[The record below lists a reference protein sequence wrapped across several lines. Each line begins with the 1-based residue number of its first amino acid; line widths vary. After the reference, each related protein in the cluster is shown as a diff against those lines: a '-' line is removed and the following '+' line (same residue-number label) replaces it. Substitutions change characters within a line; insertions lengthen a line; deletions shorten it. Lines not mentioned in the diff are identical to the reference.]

1 MYLIKMNKKRSIVWD
16 FFIIKVEDESTAI
29 CELCNVA
36 ISRGKLSD
44 RRYSTTPL
52 YTHLRSQHGP
62 VLARA
67 EKEQQETADQQTGNE
82 QAKKVPVK
90 RSAETA
96 GMTLEQVLSKKQ
108 PWGPHHPAAETATK
122 FLAEMIA
129 VDLQP
134 YAIVENEGFRR
145 YSNHL
150 EPRYSLLSRRL
161 LSEQIIPDIYTK
173 VKDKLTASLSNAGK
187 ISFTTDTWTEPC
199 TTRSF
204 IGMSGHWIDA
214 DWQQKFAILSCEEFT
229 GKHSG
234 ERIAAKFVS
243 VLECWGINKPMIR
256 TVMRDNAT
264 NMVKAFRDAEIPSVG
279 CTLHTLQL
287 AIHDCILDQRAVSD
301 ALAACRRL
309 VGHFK
314 HSSAASHRLT
324 ELQKELHCDVLRPV
338 QDVSTRWNSTYY
350 MIQRLL
356 AIKRS
361 LSVYCTE
368 TDPDKALTANT
379 WVLMENVC
387 HLLAPLEKLT
397 RDFSAYDA
405 RLSAVIPGI
414 LGLKLTL
421 QADKRDVGVKTMKS
435 GLLGALDERF
445 EPLLANTCATI
456 ATAVD
461 PHFKLRF
468 FPSDTVR
475 DEVKQAVRDAALVAS
490 RQQREAAVKQE
501 QPTVRSQHATATDH
515 ETETPSAST
524 SSSNAQ
530 GTYFGFT
537 SITKSTTTTT
547 TQYYTTN
554 LVYNSKHTLIL

>member
-1 MYLIKMNKKRSIVWD
+1 MRVKLI
-16 FFIIKVEDESTAI
+16 
-29 CELCNVA
+29 
-36 ISRGKLSD
+36 
-44 RRYSTTPL
+44 
-52 YTHLRSQHGP
+52 THVTVI

-67 EKEQQETADQQTGNE
+67 EKQRQETADQQTLSE
-82 QAKKVPVK
+82 QIKKMPIK
-90 RSAETA
+90 RPAETA
-96 GMTLEQVLSKKQ
+96 GLTLEQVLSKKQ
-108 PWGPHHPAAETATK
+108 PWGPHHPAAETASK

-150 EPRYSLLSRRL
+150 EPRYSLPSRRL
-161 LSEQIIPDIYTK
+161 LSEHIIPYIYTK
-173 VKDKLTASLSNAGK
+173 VKNKLIVSLSNAGK

-204 IGMSGHWIDA
+204 IGMAGLWIDA
-214 DWQQKFAILSCEEFT
+214 GWQQKFAILSCEEFT

-243 VLECWGINKPMIR
+243 VLECWGISKPKIH

-264 NMVKAFRDAEIPSVG
+264 NMLKAFRDAEIPSVG

-314 HSSAASHRLT
+314 HSSAASHHLT
-324 ELQKELHCDVLRPV
+324 ELQKELHCDVLRPI

-368 TDPDKALTANT
+368 TDHDKALGANT
-379 WVLMENVC
+379 WALMENVC
-387 HLLAPLEKLT
+387 HLLAPVEKLT

-435 GLLGALDERF
+435 GLLSALDERF
-445 EPLLANTCATI
+445 DVLLRNTRATV
-456 ATAVD
+456 ATAID
-461 PHFKLRF
+461 PQFKLRF

-475 DEVKQAVRDAALVAS
+475 DEVKCAVRDAALVAS
-490 RQQREAAVKQE
+490 QQQSDTPVEQE
-501 QPTVRSQHATATDH
+501 QQTVRSRHTTAMD
-515 ETETPSAST
+515 ETETSSAST

-530 GTYFGFT
+530 GTYFNFT
-537 SITKSTTTTT
+537 SKTH
-547 TQYYTTN
+547 YDAGYGRF
-554 LVYNSKHTLIL
+554 LVR